1 MQLGSPRQ
9 GLVRPLL
16 LFGLAGLGFLPAP
29 AAFWIESRSASLSQS
44 YILLQPLS
52 SKHPSRT
59 GRVTIGRQGGG
70 SQPFCWHLCTFV
82 DVLMAP
88 SSCGA
93 CLCWVWKHL
102 RGLRGLD
109 SRFLLASV
117 DRVMPAQPIT
127 PGRGSSA
134 KHLFMDA

>member
-1 MQLGSPRQ
+1 MQLGSPWQ
-9 GLVRPLL
+9 GLVWPLL
-16 LFGLAGLGFLPAP
+16 LFGLAGLGFLPVP
-29 AAFWIESRSASLSQS
+29 AGFWIKSRSVSLSQS

-52 SKHPSRT
+52 SKHPTRA

-70 SQPFCWHLCTFV
+70 SRPFCWHLCTFV
-82 DVLMAP
+82 DVLMAL

-93 CLCWVWKHL
+93 CLCWVWK
-102 RGLRGLD
+102 RPRRLRGLD
-109 SRFLLASV
+109 SRLLLASV
-117 DRVMPAQPIT
+117 DRVMPAQPIA